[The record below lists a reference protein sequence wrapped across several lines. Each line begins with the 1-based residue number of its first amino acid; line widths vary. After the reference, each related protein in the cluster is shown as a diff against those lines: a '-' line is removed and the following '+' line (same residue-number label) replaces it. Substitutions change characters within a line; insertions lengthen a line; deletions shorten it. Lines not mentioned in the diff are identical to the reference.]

1 MREEGEVG
9 GVSGGR
15 GGGCRE
21 GRGGCTARAPRAL
34 GASGEEARD
43 CLPRQKRVRLGNLLA
58 KTSVIKGKERIY
70 SFVMFCVASDK
81 ITGGFVGCLV

>member
-1 MREEGEVG
+1 MSR
-9 GVSGGR
+9 GR
-15 GGGCRE
+15 GRWCRE

-58 KTSVIKGKERIY
+58 KTSVIKGKKRIY
-70 SFVMFCVASDK
+70 SFVMFCVRVIK
-81 ITGGFVGCLV
+81 LRVGSWGVWWETNDH